1 MVHTD
6 ISMTHEHLVI
16 LAKKWLIRARD
27 CSVVLTETQA
37 KSGEIPDAIGW
48 RGQFSILIECKTSLA
63 DFRRDLGK
71 WYRQSGYGI
80 GQQRFFMAPQGVI
93 PVDELP
99 DGWGLL
105 EVSGNVVRT
114 LVERS
119 LVYLDENRASAE
131 VPLLVAALRR
141 AQMKAADRHK
151 RRRSSYSRA

>member
-1 MVHTD
+1 
-6 ISMTHEHLVI
+6 MTHEQLVI
-16 LAKKWLIRARD
+16 MAKKWLIKGRQ

-63 DFRRDLGK
+63 DFRRDMSK

-80 GQQRFFMAPQGVI
+80 GQQRFFMAPAGVI
-93 PVDELP
+93 PVSELP
-99 DGWGLL
+99 EGWGLL

-114 LVERS
+114 VVEHS
-119 LVYLDENRASAE
+119 LVYIDEKRAAAE

-141 AQMKAADRHK
+141 SEMRGRDRHK
-151 RRRSSYSRA
+151 RRRTSYSRA